1 LRDASLKVRVLL
13 GALVAV
19 LVLIAGRSV
28 VHAQEAGV
36 HIDPASQV
44 VPQVG
49 EIFSINVS
57 IADVTDLFGYDFML
71 WYNTTLL
78 DCVDVVWPS
87 HHFLTPVTYP
97 SNIFKVKTIEDNFN
111 DTHGAVRVVTT
122 LTGSEPP
129 KNGSGVL
136 VTITFNSTT
145 TDGPSPLI
153 LYWPGYVYP
162 VKLSDPDGTPISC
175 TATDGEVTVIPEFP
189 STFMLI
195 SLILITATITL
206 FKKGRTSPR
215 KP

>member
-1 LRDASLKVRVLL
+1 MLTS
-13 GALVAV
+13 
-19 LVLIAGRSV
+19 GRPA

-36 HIDPASQV
+36 YIDPASQV
-44 VPQVG
+44 IPQVG
-49 EIFSINVS
+49 EVFSINIS

-78 DCVDVVWPS
+78 DCVEVDWPA
-87 HHFLTPVTYP
+87 HHFLTPISYP

-136 VTITFNSTT
+136 VAITFNSTT
-145 TDGPSPLI
+145 TDGPSPLT
-153 LYWPGYVYP
+153 LLWPGYVYP
-162 VKLSDPDGTPISC
+162 VKLSDPDGTPIPC
-175 TATDGEVTVIPEFP
+175 TSTDGEVTVIPEFL
-189 STFMLI
+189 STFMLV

-206 FKKGRTSPR
+206 FKKRRTLPR